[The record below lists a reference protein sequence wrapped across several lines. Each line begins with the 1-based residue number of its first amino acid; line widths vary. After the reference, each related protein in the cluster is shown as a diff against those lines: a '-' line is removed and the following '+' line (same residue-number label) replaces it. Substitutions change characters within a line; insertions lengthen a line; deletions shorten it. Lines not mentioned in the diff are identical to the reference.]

1 MDIRAY
7 EPKDRD
13 GCLAVFD
20 SLEGPYFFTPE
31 GREEFAAFLDRAES
45 PYLVLEHDGCIVGC
59 GGYHAEP
66 GAAIAALHWGMI
78 ARGAQRQGLGRYL
91 LLYRMKEI
99 GRVPGVQMVN
109 LGTTAGAAPFFEKF
123 AFRKVKED
131 DAGLVTMRMKLQ
143 VCP

>member
-45 PYLVLEHDGCIVGC
+45 PYLVLEHDGRIVGC

-66 GAAIAALHWGMI
+66 GAMTAALRWGMI
-78 ARGAQRQGLGRYL
+78 ARDAQRQGLGRYL

-109 LGTTAGAAPFFEKF
+109 LGATAADVPFYEKF
-123 AFRKVKED
+123 AFRAIQHGES
-131 DAGLVTMRMKLQ
+131 GLVTMRMKLQ